1 MTSLST
7 IRYVG
12 GFARAGS
19 ITDEQYRQAKVDP
32 LIQFAKPVM
41 SHMNEDHMD
50 SIIAMVQEQ
59 VGIPVSEAKMFHLD
73 RLGFD
78 VS

>member
-1 MTSLST
+1 
-7 IRYVG
+7 
-12 GFARAGS
+12 
-19 ITDEQYRQAKVDP
+19 
-32 LIQFAKPVM
+32 M

-50 SIIAMVQEQ
+50 SIIEMVQEQ